1 MLKNLNI
8 WFLSSLLVS
17 LGVLIPI
24 VTVFFSFF
32 EETSNYYQILKDTFL
47 FEYIFNSFILLICV
61 LALTF
66 IIGTTCA
73 YLVSF
78 YKFPFSNF
86 FKWSLILGFAVPPYI
101 YAYSLTAFF
110 ENYGTAFT
118 ILINLFGEGEYNK
131 YIPKFDGLLGAVLS
145 LSFSLFAYV
154 YILSRASFL
163 YQSQNL
169 IDLGRSLGFSKF
181 KSLYSLILPAAR
193 PAIVAGLSLVA
204 METLAEFGAVDFFS
218 INTLTTGIYNS
229 WITFDD
235 LAFSNRLS
243 FFLLIFI
250 FACFII
256 ENFSRRNAKY
266 HFNSRGGFKHK
277 EKITLTGKKSFFA
290 FLFCFIIE
298 NYSRKKAKYHFN
310 SRGGFKQKEKIKL
323 SGKKSF
329 FAFLFCFIIF
339 FLSFLFPLS
348 QMLYWTIK
356 FPENLFDIDIISL
369 TLNTIYLVIL
379 SSIVLI
385 LFSLLSNYG
394 NRVSRNKI
402 LNFLSTISIS
412 GYAIPGVILA
422 VAFITFIAWFDD
434 NVVKSLGFLSIKKI
448 FIGSILGL
456 VLVYFVRFYSLA
468 FNGIKSGY
476 EKINISVDESSYLL
490 GYSKK
495 KTFLN
500 IHIPFLRNS
509 LLFVAILISLEII
522 RELPITLILRPFNF
536 ETFATTAYISASEDL
551 LEAAAVP
558 SLFLILIATLFIMFT
573 SKYILRE
580 NER

>member
-1 MLKNLNI
+1 MFKSLNI
-8 WFLSSLLVS
+8 WFISSLLVS
-17 LGVLIPI
+17 ISVLIPI
-24 VTVFFSFF
+24 VTVFYSFF
-32 EETSNYYQILKDTFL
+32 EDTSNYFTILKETFL
-47 FEYIFNSFILLICV
+47 LEYIFNSLVLLISV
-61 LALTF
+61 LVLTF
-66 IIGTTCA
+66 IIGTLSA

-78 YKFPFSNF
+78 YIFPFSNF
-86 FKWSLILGFAVPPYI
+86 FKWALILSFAVPPYI

-110 ENYGTAFT
+110 ENYGTLYS
-118 ILINLFGEGEYNK
+118 ILKNLFGPGNYNQH
-131 YIPKFDGLLGAVLS
+131 IPKFDGLFGAVLS

-154 YILSRASFL
+154 YILTRASFL

-229 WITFDD
+229 WIAFDD

-250 FACFII
+250 FALFIL
-256 ENFSRRNAKY
+256 ENLSRKRAKY
-266 HFNSRGGFKHK
+266 HSNTK
-277 EKITLTGKKSFFA
+277 
-290 FLFCFIIE
+290 
-298 NYSRKKAKYHFN
+298 
-310 SRGGFKQKEKIKL
+310 GGFKQKEKIQL
-323 SGKKSF
+323 SGIKAFNAF
-329 FAFLFCFIIF
+329 FVCFIIF

-348 QMLYWTIK
+348 QMLYWTVK
-356 FPENLFDIDIISL
+356 FPENFFDLQVVTL
-369 TLNTIYLVIL
+369 TLNTIYLVFL

-385 LFSLLSNYG
+385 IFSLISNYG
-394 NRVSRNKI
+394 NRVSKNKA
-402 LNFLSTISIS
+402 LNILSTISIS

-422 VAFITFIAWFDD
+422 VAFITFIAWFDE
-434 NVVKSLGFLSIKKI
+434 NIVQALGFLSIKKM

-490 GYSKK
+490 GYSKQ
-495 KTFLN
+495 KTFTN
-500 IHIPFLRNS
+500 IHVPYLRNS
-509 LLFVAILISLEII
+509 LLFVLILISLEII

-558 SLFLILIATLFIMFT
+558 SLFLILIATTFIMLT
-573 SKYILRE
+573 SNYILRE
-580 NER
+580 NE

>member
-1 MLKNLNI
+1 MLKSFNI
-8 WFLSSLLVS
+8 WFVASLFIS
-17 LGVLIPI
+17 IGVLIPI
-24 VTVFFSFF
+24 LTVFFSFF
-32 EETSNYYQILKDTFL
+32 EETSNYYEILKNTFL
-47 FEYIFNSFILLICV
+47 FEYIFNSITLLISV
-61 LALTF
+61 LILTF
-66 IIGTTCA
+66 LIGTATA

-78 YKFPFSNF
+78 YTFPFSNF
-86 FKWSLILGFAVPPYI
+86 FKWGLILSFAVPPYI

-118 ILINLFGEGEYNK
+118 ILTNLFGEGNYNRN
-131 YIPKFDGLLGAVLS
+131 IPKFDGLFGAVLS
-145 LSFSLFAYV
+145 LSFSLYAYV
-154 YILSRASFL
+154 YILTRASFL

-169 IDLGRSLGFSKF
+169 IDLGRNLGFSKF
-181 KSLYSLILPAAR
+181 KSLYALILPAAR

-250 FACFII
+250 FSLFII
-256 ENFSRRNAKY
+256 EN
-266 HFNSRGGFKHK
+266 
-277 EKITLTGKKSFFA
+277 L
-290 FLFCFIIE
+290 
-298 NYSRKKAKYHFN
+298 SRKKARYHMN
-310 SRGGFKQKEKIKL
+310 TRGGFKQKEKIQL
-323 SGKKSF
+323 LGKSSF
-329 FAFLFCFIIF
+329 FAFMFCFFIF

-348 QMLYWTIK
+348 QMLYWTLK
-356 FPENLFDIDIISL
+356 FPENLFDLKITNL
-369 TLNTIYLVIL
+369 TLNTMYLVFL
-379 SSIVLI
+379 SCLTLI
-385 LFSLLSNYG
+385 IFSLIANYG
-394 NRVSRNKI
+394 NRVSKNKT
-402 LNFLSTISIS
+402 LNFLSTLSIS

-434 NVVKSLGFLSIKKI
+434 NIVKSFNLLSIKKV
-448 FIGSILGL
+448 FIGSVLGL
-456 VLVYFVRFYSLA
+456 VIVYFVRFYSLA

-495 KTFLN
+495 KTFMN

-509 LLFVAILISLEII
+509 ILFVVILISLEII

-558 SLFLILIATLFIMFT
+558 SLFLILIATIFIIFT

-580 NER
+580 K

>member
-1 MLKNLNI
+1 MRINFWYI
-8 WFLSSLLVS
+8 SSLFISIFVI
-17 LGVLIPI
+17 IPI
-24 VTVFFSFF
+24 LTVFLSFF
-32 EETSNYYQILKDTFL
+32 ETTSNYYQILKDTFL
-47 FEYIFNSFILLICV
+47 LEYISNSIILLLSV
-61 LALTF
+61 LILTF
-66 IIGTTCA
+66 LIGTGTA

-78 YKFPFSNF
+78 YRFPLSNF
-86 FKWSLILGFAVPPYI
+86 FKWALILSFAVPPYI

-110 ENYGTAFT
+110 ENYGTAYS
-118 ILINLFGEGEYNK
+118 ILKSLFGDKNYNL
-131 YIPKFDGLLGAVLS
+131 YIPKFDGMLGVILS

-154 YILSRASFL
+154 YILARASFL
-163 YQSQNL
+163 YQSQNF
-169 IDLGRSLGFSKF
+169 IDLGKNLGFTNF
-181 KSLYSLILPAAR
+181 KTLYTIILPAAR

-235 LAFSNRLS
+235 LAFANQLS
-243 FFLLIFI
+243 FFLLLFI
-250 FACFII
+250 FALFIL
-256 ENFSRRNAKY
+256 ENLSRN
-266 HFNSRGGFKHK
+266 
-277 EKITLTGKKSFFA
+277 
-290 FLFCFIIE
+290 
-298 NYSRKKAKYHFN
+298 KAKYHFN
-310 SRGGFKQKEKIKL
+310 AKGGFKQKH
-323 SGKKSF
+323 KSQLNGTKSIA
-329 FAFLFCFIIF
+329 AFLFCFFIF

-356 FPENLFDIDIISL
+356 FPENLFDLQIIDLLSN
-369 TLNTIYLVIL
+369 TLYLVIL
-379 SSIVLI
+379 SSFVLI
-385 LFSLLSNYG
+385 MFSLISNYG
-394 NRVSRNKI
+394 NRVTKNKT
-402 LNFLSTISIS
+402 LNILSTLSIS

-422 VAFITFIAWFDD
+422 VAFITFIAWFDES
-434 NVVKSLGFLSIKKI
+434 VVKNLGLFSIKKI

-490 GYSKK
+490 GYSKR
-495 KTFLN
+495 KTFMN

-509 LLFVAILISLEII
+509 LLFVCILISLEIV

-558 SLFLILIATLFIMFT
+558 SLFLILIATFFIIVT
-573 SKYILRE
+573 SKYILRDN
-580 NER
+580 NE

>member
-1 MLKNLNI
+1 MFKNLNF
-8 WFLSSLLVS
+8 WLLSSLLIS
-17 LGVLIPI
+17 IGVLIPI
-24 VTVFFSFF
+24 FTVFFSFF
-32 EETSNYYQILKDTFL
+32 EDTSNYYQILKDTFL
-47 FEYIFNSFILLICV
+47 FEYIFNSTILLISV
-61 LALTF
+61 LILTF
-66 IIGTTCA
+66 LIGVTCA

-78 YKFPFSNF
+78 YKFPLSDF
-86 FKWSLILGFAVPPYI
+86 FKWALILSFAVPPYI

-118 ILINLFGEGEYNK
+118 ILTNLFGEGEYNK
-131 YIPKFDGLLGAVLS
+131 NIPKFDGLFGAVLS

-169 IDLGRSLGFSKF
+169 IDLGRNLGFSKF
-181 KSLYSLILPAAR
+181 KSLYTLILPAAR
-193 PAIVAGLSLVA
+193 PAIFAGLSLVA

-229 WITFDD
+229 WIAFDD

-256 ENFSRRNAKY
+256 ENFSR
-266 HFNSRGGFKHK
+266 
-277 EKITLTGKKSFFA
+277 
-290 FLFCFIIE
+290 
-298 NYSRKKAKYHFN
+298 KKAKYHFN
-310 SRGGFKQKEKIKL
+310 SKGGFKQKEKIIL
-323 SGKKSF
+323 SGNKSF
-329 FAFLFCFIIF
+329 FAFIFCFIIF

-348 QMLYWTIK
+348 QMLYWTMK
-356 FPENLFDIDIISL
+356 FPENLFDINIFSL

-385 LFSLLSNYG
+385 IFSLISNYG

-422 VAFITFIAWFDD
+422 VAFITFVAWFDE
-434 NVVKSLGFLSIKKI
+434 NIVKSFGFLSIKKV
-448 FIGSILGL
+448 FIGSVLGL

-490 GYSKK
+490 GYSKQ

-509 LLFVAILISLEII
+509 LLFVTILISLEII

-558 SLFLILIATLFIMFT
+558 SLFLILIATIFIMFT

-580 NER
+580 K